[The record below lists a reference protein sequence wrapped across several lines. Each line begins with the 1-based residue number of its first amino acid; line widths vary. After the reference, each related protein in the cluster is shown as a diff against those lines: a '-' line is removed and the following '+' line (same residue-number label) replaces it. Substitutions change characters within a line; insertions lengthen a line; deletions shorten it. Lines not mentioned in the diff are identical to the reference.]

1 LGLIGKMII
10 LEDVFY
16 SFYFS
21 MPKAKSKLNLKLLK
35 ELSEAHGAPGFEG
48 NIRKIVRRELKSY
61 ADEITV
67 DNMGNLFVLKKG
79 TGKSKKRVMA
89 AAHMDEIG
97 FMVNHID
104 EQGFIRFAPLGGFDP
119 KTLASQRVI
128 IHATKGPVMGVMGGK
143 AIHLMKPEERKRMPA
158 LSDYFIDTGLTKKE
172 VDKLIEVGDWI
183 TRDRHMIEMGECVNG
198 KSFDNRML
206 VFVLIET
213 FKRLKKVPYD
223 FYATFTTQEEVGLRG
238 ARVAV
243 HSVQPDF
250 GICLDVTLANDIPG
264 VPGHEQI
271 NKLGEGTSI
280 DVMNAASIADARMVK
295 YLKNLAKKNKID
307 YQTEALPAGGTDAA
321 AMQMMTSQGCIVGGI
336 SVPLRN
342 MHQEVEMC
350 HRADIIGTID
360 LVQLAVENMDK
371 GDWKQA

>member
-1 LGLIGKMII
+1 
-10 LEDVFY
+10 
-16 SFYFS
+16 
-21 MPKAKSKLNLKLLK
+21 MPKSKLNLKLLK
-35 ELSEAHGAPGFEG
+35 ELSEAHGAPGFEH
-48 NIRKIVRRELKSY
+48 NIRTIVRQELKDY
-61 ADEITV
+61 ADKISV
-67 DNMGNLFVLKKG
+67 DNMGNMIVLKKG
-79 TGKSKKRVMA
+79 TAKKSKKVMA

-128 IHATKGPVMGVMGGK
+128 IHAEKGPVMGVMGGK
-143 AIHLMKPEERKRMPA
+143 AIHLMSPEERKKMPE
-158 LSDYFIDTGLTKKE
+158 LKDYFIDTGLPKKE
-172 VDKLIEVGDWI
+172 LEKLVEVGDSI

-238 ARVAV
+238 AKVAV
-243 HSVQPDF
+243 HGVQPDF

-271 NKLGEGTSI
+271 NRLGEGTSI
-280 DVMNAASIADARMVK
+280 DVMNAASIADTRMVK
-295 YLKNLAKKNKID
+295 YLKDLARKKKID
-307 YQTEALPAGGTDAA
+307 FQIEALPAGGTDAA
-321 AMQMMTSQGCIVGGI
+321 AMQMMTAHGCIVGGI

-350 HRADIIGTID
+350 HKADIAGTMD
-360 LVQLAVENMDK
+360 LLQLAVENMDK
-371 GDWKQA
+371 GDWKSL